1 MSRYFFDVHD
11 GVSVVDDRGSD
22 HADQAAAR
30 AHAQHLAASFVGR
43 PGMLTADGG
52 AIIVDVRDE
61 LGAVLTV
68 RLVFYV
74 SSSREDSDT
83 GSSWWREP

>member
-22 HADQAAAR
+22 LPDDAAAR
-30 AHAQHLAASFVGR
+30 AHAQQEAASYVSR

-61 LGAVLTV
+61 LGPVLSV
-68 RLVFYV
+68 RLVFNV
-74 SSSREDSDT
+74 SSSRKAL
-83 GSSWWREP
+83 G